1 MFVNLTFTDVLIQ
14 TNKNATLRYLIMDNL
29 LCSEE
34 RSVVGDTVSVCERSL
49 SEDYCCLEIVSPES
63 VREKKEAQ
71 NMHIWSIKLLFMA
84 ILHF

>member
-1 MFVNLTFTDVLIQ
+1 MFVNLTFTDMLIL

-34 RSVVGDTVSVCERSL
+34 RSIVGDTVSVCERSL

-63 VREKKEAQ
+63 VREEMKRR
-71 NMHIWSIKLLFMA
+71 IDDLR
-84 ILHF
+84 LHYEKH